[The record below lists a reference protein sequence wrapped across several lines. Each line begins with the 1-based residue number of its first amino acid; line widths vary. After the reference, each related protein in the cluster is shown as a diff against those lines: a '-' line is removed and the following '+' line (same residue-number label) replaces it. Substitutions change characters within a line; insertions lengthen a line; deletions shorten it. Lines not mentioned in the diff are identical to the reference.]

1 MLSFKKILVPYD
13 GSDHAKKAL
22 SMAVS
27 LAEAS
32 SDATLMI
39 ATVSVPESP
48 VETIAK
54 QHGFVFENTKPDPA
68 HKNPGQ
74 LILDEAASL
83 VPDAIKPELIL
94 RVGNPGSTLLTL
106 SYEKIPDLIVVGNR
120 GRGTIE
126 SLLMGSVS
134 SHLVSNARCTVLVV
148 K

>member
-32 SDATLMI
+32 SGATLMI

-54 QHGFVFENTKPDPA
+54 EHGFVFENIEPDPA
-68 HKNPGQ
+68 YKDPGQ
-74 LILDEAASL
+74 LILDEAAAL
-83 VPDAIKPELIL
+83 VPESIKPELFL

-106 SYEKIPDLIVVGNR
+106 TYEKTPDLIVVGNR
-120 GRGTIE
+120 GRGSIE

>member
-1 MLSFKKILVPYD
+1 MLNFKKILVPYD

-22 SMAVS
+22 AMAIS

-32 SDATLMI
+32 EDAKLMI

-54 QHGFVFENTKPDPA
+54 EHGFVFQDIKPDPEY
-68 HKNPGQ
+68 KDPGQ
-74 LILDEAASL
+74 VILDEAAAL
-83 VPDAIKPELIL
+83 VPKSITPELIL
-94 RVGNPGSTLLTL
+94 RVGNPGSVLLTL
-106 SYEKIPDLIVVGNR
+106 SYEKVPDLIVVGNR
-120 GRGTIE
+120 GRGAIE

-134 SHLVSNARCTVLVV
+134 SHLVSNAKCTVLVV